1 MIAPLT
7 TVEVV
12 SATRTAVRPCDT
24 ELAGWHPVTLAGAV
38 GQAGL
43 DRAGIGADELDE
55 VVVGCADP
63 VGACGADSARAVV
76 LAAGWPASVG
86 GHVIDRAETSGIAA
100 VQIAAAAIRSGQA
113 ETVLVIGL
121 GVCSVVP
128 PGAAALSRGYG
139 APWQGVARRFADRGG
154 LLPPPRLAERAA
166 AAAGIRR
173 SHLNA
178 GAERSRQRRSLWSA
192 AEHFA
197 EAAAIVEIPGL
208 VTCDVIR
215 DWGDTA
221 ALPPLFDPDGLL
233 SAASFA
239 PPADCVAALV
249 LREGRCDGDPFAEI
263 EGIGRVAG
271 IGRAS
276 GDPFDPTGA
285 VARAVERALRDAN
298 ADEGR
303 SGSGRTA
310 PIGLDDMDEI
320 AVSEPDVATVA
331 LVARELGIDA
341 ARVNPAGGATATGHA
356 EAAEE
361 LRLIT
366 DGLTRRPRS
375 SRRHQAH
382 LLTISAGPTGSAA
395 IVWRR
400 PAAPPPAEARVER
413 LT

>member
-1 MIAPLT
+1 MIAPLA

-12 SATRTAVRPCDT
+12 SAARTAVRPCDT
-24 ELAGWHPVTLAGAV
+24 DLAGWHPVTLAGAV

-63 VGACGADSARAVV
+63 VGACGADAARAVV

-86 GHVIDRAETSGIAA
+86 GHVIDRAETSGAAA
-100 VQIAAAAIRSGQA
+100 VQIAAAVIRSGQA
-113 ETVLVIGL
+113 KTVMVIGL

-139 APWQGVARRFADRGG
+139 VPWQGVARRFADRGG

-173 SHLNA
+173 SCLDA
-178 GAERSRQRRSLWSA
+178 GAEQSRRRRSRWSA
-192 AEHFA
+192 AARSA
-197 EAAAIVEIPGL
+197 ECVAIVEIPGL

-221 ALPPLFDPDGLL
+221 ALPPLFDADGML

-249 LREGRCDGDPFAEI
+249 LREGPSDGDPLAEI
-263 EGIGRVAG
+263 KGIGRVAG

-285 VARAVERALRDAN
+285 VACAVERALRKTN
-298 ADEGR
+298 ADA
-303 SGSGRTA
+303 GRTESALAA

-331 LVARELGIDA
+331 LVARELGIDT
-341 ARVNPAGGATATGHA
+341 ARLNPAGGATATGYA

-361 LRLIT
+361 LRLMT
-366 DGLTRRPRS
+366 DGLTRR
-375 SRRHQAH
+375 SRVNQHHQAH

-395 IVWRR
+395 IVWQT
-400 PAAPPPAEARVER
+400 PAAPTSDDARVKR